1 MEDIQDIIE
10 KEPVSPAFANSA
22 ELSRSESKE
31 VTKPSSPRGL
41 KRYVEWITRGR
52 QTGRTAYV
60 LREWDLPA
68 PLPGAEWAL
77 DTKFNAAEELLKD
90 PKLKATIAAV
100 LKNGVEIAGTIEL
113 KVKQKPSPSL
123 SADTRIIDVD
133 LPTRNPKR
141 SRIKWHHDDRPG
153 SGNAR
158 CDAAELPGFR
168 TSVLCLHSRAFGFGA
183 R

>member
-1 MEDIQDIIE
+1 MEDTQDIITN
-10 KEPVSPAFANSA
+10 EPALPTFADSA

-52 QTGRTAYV
+52 RTGRTAYV

-68 PLPGAEWAL
+68 PLSGAEWAV
-77 DTKFNAAEELLKD
+77 DTKFHAAEELLKD

-100 LKNGVEIAGTIEL
+100 LKNGVEIVGAIEV
-113 KVKQKPSPSL
+113 KVKQKPSVGLP
-123 SADTRIIDVD
+123 DETRISDVD
-133 LPTRNPKR
+133 LPRRIQHVLTSNGIRTVGELRKTGDDTLLRFQNLGRR
-141 SRIKWHHDDRPG
+141 S
-153 SGNAR
+153 
-158 CDAAELPGFR
+158 L
-168 TSVLCLHSRAFGFGA
+168 AFIREHLRG